1 MVLEKSPQFAT
12 LLQMARALILFL
24 LPLLALAA
32 DDPAAARERHNRS
45 AAARRAFK
53 RENPCPA
60 TGKPTGPCPGYIIDH
75 VIPLACGGEDA
86 PENMQ
91 WQTREEARE
100 KDKTERKNCRK

>member
-1 MVLEKSPQFAT
+1 
-12 LLQMARALILFL
+12 MARALILFL

-32 DDPAAARERHNRS
+32 DDPAAARERHHRS

-53 RENPCPA
+53 HDNPCPA
-60 TGKPTGPCPGYIIDH
+60 TGNSTGPCPGYIIDH
-75 VIPLACGGEDA
+75 VMPLACGGEDA

-100 KDKTERKNCRK
+100 KDKTERKNCRN

>member
-1 MVLEKSPQFAT
+1 
-12 LLQMARALILFL
+12 MARALILFL

-32 DDPAAARERHNRS
+32 DDPAAARERHHRS

-53 RENPCPA
+53 RDNPCPA
-60 TGKPTGPCPGYIIDH
+60 TGNSTGPCPGYIIDH

-91 WQTREEARE
+91 WQTREEATD
-100 KDKTERKNCRK
+100 KDKTERKNCRN